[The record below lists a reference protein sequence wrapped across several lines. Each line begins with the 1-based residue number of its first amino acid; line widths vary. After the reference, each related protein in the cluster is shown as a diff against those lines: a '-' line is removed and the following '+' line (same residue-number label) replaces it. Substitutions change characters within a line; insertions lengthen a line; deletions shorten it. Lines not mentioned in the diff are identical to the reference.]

1 MKQRKVNPLITA
13 IKDQIDQYKREANLA
28 YKKATRLAT
37 DRMLLRALYAPIF
50 VNLTENDSIYIYT
63 HDNNRVQF
71 VVYMRELD
79 SFKDARLTSTIS
91 SAMELI
97 GDKVK
102 ETDFAQYEHK
112 EYRISS
118 STSAIYAQYADC
130 VADLQIN
137 AYVKTDSPTCRK
149 IQIGTEIK
157 AVPKYKFECN

>member
-91 SAMELI
+91 SAMDLI

-112 EYRISS
+112 EYRIS
-118 STSAIYAQYADC
+118 TNNIYAVEQAE
-130 VADLQIN
+130 LQIN
-137 AYVKTDSPTCRK
+137 AYVKSDSPTCRK

>member
-112 EYRISS
+112 EYRIS
-118 STSAIYAQYADC
+118 TNNICAVEQAE
-130 VADLQIN
+130 LQIN
-137 AYVKTDSPTCRK
+137 AYVKSDSPTCRK
-149 IQIGTEIK
+149 VQIGTEIK

>member
-79 SFKDARLTSTIS
+79 SFKDQRLTSTIS

-112 EYRISS
+112 EYRIS
-118 STSAIYAQYADC
+118 TNNIYAVEQAE
-130 VADLQIN
+130 LQIN

>member
-13 IKDQIDQYKREANLA
+13 IKNQIDQYKHEADLLH
-28 YKKATRLAT
+28 KKVKRLTT

-63 HDNNRVQF
+63 HDNNRIQF
-71 VVYMRELD
+71 VVYMHDLD
-79 SFKDARLTSTIS
+79 SFKDERLTSTIS

-112 EYRISS
+112 EYRIS
-118 STSAIYAQYADC
+118 TNNIYAVEQAE
-130 VADLQIN
+130 LQIN
-137 AYVKTDSPTCRK
+137 AYVKSDSPTCRK

>member
-91 SAMELI
+91 SAMDLI

-112 EYRISS
+112 EYRIS
-118 STSAIYAQYADC
+118 TNNIYAVEQAE
-130 VADLQIN
+130 LQIN

>member
-13 IKDQIDQYKREANLA
+13 IKNQIDQYKHEADLLH
-28 YKKATRLAT
+28 KKVKRLTT

-63 HDNNRVQF
+63 HNNNRIQF
-71 VVYMRELD
+71 VVYMHDLD
-79 SFKDARLTSTIS
+79 SFKDERLTSTIS
-91 SAMELI
+91 SAMDLI

-112 EYRISS
+112 EYRIS
-118 STSAIYAQYADC
+118 TNNIYAVEQAE
-130 VADLQIN
+130 LQIN

>member
-13 IKDQIDQYKREANLA
+13 IKNQIEQYKHEADLLH
-28 YKKATRLAT
+28 KKVKRLTT

-50 VNLTENDSIYIYT
+50 VNLTEDDSIYIYT

-71 VVYMRELD
+71 VVYMHDLD
-79 SFKDARLTSTIS
+79 SFKDERLTSTIS

-112 EYRISS
+112 EYRISGNN
-118 STSAIYAQYADC
+118 IYAVEQAE
-130 VADLQIN
+130 LQIN
-137 AYVKTDSPTCRK
+137 AYVKSDSPTCRK
-149 IQIGTEIK
+149 VQIGTEIK

>member
-1 MKQRKVNPLITA
+1 MKRKVNPLITA
-13 IKDQIDQYKREANLA
+13 IKNQIDQYKHEADLLH
-28 YKKATRLAT
+28 KKVKRLTT

-63 HDNNRVQF
+63 HNNNRIQF
-71 VVYMRELD
+71 VVYMHDLD
-79 SFKDARLTSTIS
+79 SFKDERLTSTIS

-112 EYRISS
+112 EYRIS
-118 STSAIYAQYADC
+118 TNNIYAVEQAE
-130 VADLQIN
+130 LQIN

>member
-13 IKDQIDQYKREANLA
+13 IKNQIDQYKREANLA

-91 SAMELI
+91 SAMDLI

-112 EYRISS
+112 EYRIS
-118 STSAIYAQYADC
+118 TNNIYAVEQAE
-130 VADLQIN
+130 LQIN

>member
-63 HDNNRVQF
+63 HNNNRIQF
-71 VVYMRELD
+71 VVYMHDLD
-79 SFKDARLTSTIS
+79 SFKDERLTSTIS

-112 EYRISS
+112 EYRIS
-118 STSAIYAQYADC
+118 TNNIYAVEQAE
-130 VADLQIN
+130 LQIN

>member
-13 IKDQIDQYKREANLA
+13 IKNQIDQYKHEADLLH
-28 YKKATRLAT
+28 KKVKRLTT

-91 SAMELI
+91 SAMDLI

-112 EYRISS
+112 EYRIS
-118 STSAIYAQYADC
+118 TNNIYAVEQAE
-130 VADLQIN
+130 LQIN

>member
-13 IKDQIDQYKREANLA
+13 IKNQIDQYKHEADLLH
-28 YKKATRLAT
+28 KKVKRLTT

-79 SFKDARLTSTIS
+79 SFKDQRLTSTIS

-112 EYRISS
+112 EYRIS
-118 STSAIYAQYADC
+118 TNNIYAVEQAE
-130 VADLQIN
+130 LQIN
-137 AYVKTDSPTCRK
+137 AYVKSDSPTCRK
-149 IQIGTEIK
+149 VQIGTEIK

>member
-13 IKDQIDQYKREANLA
+13 IKNQIDQYKHEADLLH
-28 YKKATRLAT
+28 KKVKRLTT

-112 EYRISS
+112 EYRIS
-118 STSAIYAQYADC
+118 TNNIYAVEQAE
-130 VADLQIN
+130 LQIN

>member
-13 IKDQIDQYKREANLA
+13 IKNQIDQYKREANLA
-28 YKKATRLAT
+28 YKKATRLTT

-63 HDNNRVQF
+63 YDNNRVQF
-71 VVYMRELD
+71 VVYMHDLD
-79 SFKDARLTSTIS
+79 SFKDERLTSTIS

-112 EYRISS
+112 EYRIS
-118 STSAIYAQYADC
+118 TNNIYSVEQAE
-130 VADLQIN
+130 LQIN
-137 AYVKTDSPTCRK
+137 AYVKSDSPTCKK

>member
-13 IKDQIDQYKREANLA
+13 IKNQIDQYKHEADLLH
-28 YKKATRLAT
+28 KKVKRLTT

-63 HDNNRVQF
+63 HNNNRIQF
-71 VVYMRELD
+71 VVYMHDLD
-79 SFKDARLTSTIS
+79 SFKDERLTSTIS

-112 EYRISS
+112 EYRIS
-118 STSAIYAQYADC
+118 TNNIYAVEQAE
-130 VADLQIN
+130 LQIN

>member
-13 IKDQIDQYKREANLA
+13 IKNQIEQYKHEADLLH
-28 YKKATRLAT
+28 KKVKRLTT

-50 VNLTENDSIYIYT
+50 VNLTEDDSIYIYT

-71 VVYMRELD
+71 VVYMHDLD
-79 SFKDARLTSTIS
+79 SFKDERLTSTIS

-112 EYRISS
+112 EYRIS
-118 STSAIYAQYADC
+118 TNNIYAVEQAE
-130 VADLQIN
+130 LQIN
-137 AYVKTDSPTCRK
+137 AYVKSDSPTCRK
-149 IQIGTEIK
+149 VQIGTEIK

>member
-13 IKDQIDQYKREANLA
+13 IKNQIDQYKHEADLLH
-28 YKKATRLAT
+28 KKVKRLTT

-50 VNLTENDSIYIYT
+50 VNLTEDDSIYIYT

-71 VVYMRELD
+71 VVYMHELD
-79 SFKDARLTSTIS
+79 SFKDERLTSTIS

-112 EYRISS
+112 EYRIS
-118 STSAIYAQYADC
+118 TNNIYAVEQAE
-130 VADLQIN
+130 LQIN
-137 AYVKTDSPTCRK
+137 AYVKSDSPTCRK
-149 IQIGTEIK
+149 VQIGTEIK

>member
-13 IKDQIDQYKREANLA
+13 IKNQIDQYKREANLA

-50 VNLTENDSIYIYT
+50 VNLTEDDSIYIYT

-71 VVYMRELD
+71 VVYMHDLD
-79 SFKDARLTSTIS
+79 SFKDERLTSTIS

-112 EYRISS
+112 EYRIS
-118 STSAIYAQYADC
+118 TNNIYAVEQAE
-130 VADLQIN
+130 LQIN
-137 AYVKTDSPTCRK
+137 AYVKSDSPTCRK
-149 IQIGTEIK
+149 VQIGTEIK

>member
-1 MKQRKVNPLITA
+1 MKRKVNPLITA
-13 IKDQIDQYKREANLA
+13 IKNQIDQYKHEADLLH
-28 YKKATRLAT
+28 KKVKRLTT

-50 VNLTENDSIYIYT
+50 VNLAEDDSIYIYT
-63 HDNNRVQF
+63 RDNNRVQF
-71 VVYMRELD
+71 VVYMHELD
-79 SFKDARLTSTIS
+79 SFKDERLTSTIS

-112 EYRISS
+112 EYRIS
-118 STSAIYAQYADC
+118 TNNIYAVEQAE
-130 VADLQIN
+130 LQIN